1 MDGDDVEIKDFEYR
15 KSDVVEIMKNKASWY
30 LHRYGIIQGLSMS
43 GWVNF
48 FLLCKWIFSIDFFVF
63 PVIVSPRYWVESR
76 EFIICTCLLAS

>member
-43 GWVNF
+43 G
-48 FLLCKWIFSIDFFVF
+48 
-63 PVIVSPRYWVESR
+63 
-76 EFIICTCLLAS
+76 